1 MRVPRVDVLVA
12 DAPGEDLHEP
22 HTAFD
27 EPAGHEALPSVR
39 LRHLVVEPEQLLR
52 SFRFTSCNVGRP
64 NILSPRLFLI
74 HASDEARAMILHL
87 LYTVFTR
94 FPL

>member
-1 MRVPRVDVLVA
+1 MLERFIKHLSS
-12 DAPGEDLHEP
+12 HEGV
-22 HTAFD
+22 TF
-27 EPAGHEALPSVR
+27 STMV
-39 LRHLVVEPEQLLR
+39 
-52 SFRFTSCNVGRP
+52 TSCNVGRP

-94 FPL
+94 LPL